1 MRPARP
7 ASGHRASCRAPAPPP
22 APRVAGI
29 AFWAVTLGLVLLAA
43 PSAAVGQ
50 VQAAVDLG
58 YSHDHVWRGLTR
70 VTRPSFEPAVAVA
83 WKGERVM
90 VSAGGWALLEPWE
103 PDPDHLTVAGRD
115 AALGE
120 ADAWVEG
127 GYRLRLFSALLDLRA
142 GWTLY
147 TFHGDAAEAGP
158 VEVLPST
165 CDGGE
170 QPVPE
175 ELDTSEAYVGV
186 TIARPR
192 ELYTILGLPPDLPIG
207 FDALAAFDLGPV
219 GGTYLET
226 GLRADLP
233 VLFIGEPLG
242 SVVARL
248 ISGWSINQASA
259 EAEPGWYA
267 GEGLTHV
274 ALSLGATPFFQP
286 GGVPLTIHAVG
297 TLQAGVDAATRR
309 RGPGPDDE
317 ATVTARI
324 DVTLSFLF
332 PLRRAP

>member
-7 ASGHRASCRAPAPPP
+7 APGHRAGYRAPAPPP
-22 APRVAGI
+22 VPRAAGVAL
-29 AFWAVTLGLVLLAA
+29 WAVALGLVFLAT

-70 VTRPSFEPAVAVA
+70 VTRPSFQSAVAVA
-83 WKGERVM
+83 WKNEQVM
-90 VSAGGWALLEPWE
+90 VSAGGWALLEPWQPE
-103 PDPDHLTVAGRD
+103 PDHLTVAGRD

-127 GYRLRLFSALLDLRA
+127 GYRLRLFSAILDLRA

-147 TFHGDAAEAGP
+147 TFHGDAAEAG
-158 VEVLPST
+158 LSA
-165 CDGGE
+165 
-170 QPVPE
+170 
-175 ELDTSEAYVGV
+175 ELDTREAYLAF
-186 TIARPR
+186 TLAQPR

-248 ISGWSINQASA
+248 ISGWSINQESDG
-259 EAEPGWYA
+259 AEPGWYA

-286 GGVPLTIHAVG
+286 GGVPLTVHAVG
-297 TLQAGVDAATRR
+297 TLQVGVDAATRR
-309 RGPGPDDE
+309 RGVGPDDE

-324 DVTLSFLF
+324 DITLSFLF